1 MQNQLRTGICNFDNS
16 ATGSCQ
22 LGRWELSGAVLYRF
36 AYRRYQLP
44 FRQPV
49 RTAHGVWADR
59 EGLLLRL
66 ENEAG
71 VVSFGEVSPIA
82 WFGTETVDEAEEVC
96 KGLGEHVKDEVL
108 ASVPEHCGCL
118 RFAVASALSGEHGP
132 KIEGAKAL
140 QVAALLPAGR
150 AALNA
155 VEPKAEAGFRIF
167 KWKVG
172 VADIADELAMIDDL
186 IARLPAGAKLRLD
199 ANGAWD
205 RRKAERWLAH
215 CAERPVEFVE
225 QPIAADAKGAEDL
238 LLGLAND
245 YPTPIGLDES
255 VVREGDVVRWLERG
269 WPGVFVIKSAL
280 LGDAAATIARLDKAK
295 ACVVFSSALET
306 AVGAKAA
313 LRMAFAF
320 GGEPRALG
328 FGVWPLF
335 QDERFDGPYQAPF
348 IRAQDVL
355 AINEEAV
362 WNALS

>member
-1 MQNQLRTGICNFDNS
+1 MIF
-16 ATGSCQ
+16 
-22 LGRWELSGAVLYRF
+22 RF

-49 RTAHGVWADR
+49 RTAHGLWAER
-59 EGLLLRL
+59 EGLLLQL

-71 VVSFGEVSPIA
+71 VRTLGEVAPIS

-96 KGLGEHVKDEVL
+96 RGLGSEVGETTL
-108 ASVPEHCGCL
+108 ALVPERCVCL
-118 RFAVASALSGEHGP
+118 RHALSAALRRSAEP
-132 KIEGAKAL
+132 SIEGKKAL
-140 QVAALLPAGR
+140 PVAALLSAGR
-150 AALNA
+150 VAFDQI
-155 VEPKAEAGFRIF
+155 EPKAEAGFRVF

-172 VADIADELAMIDDL
+172 VGDPADELAMLDDL
-186 IARLPAGAKLRLD
+186 LAKLPDGAKLRLD

-205 RRKAERWLAH
+205 RRKAERWLER
-215 CAERPVEFVE
+215 CADRPVEFIE
-225 QPIAADAKGAEDL
+225 QPCYAEASQDAARVDDM

-245 YPTPIGLDES
+245 YPTPIALDES
-255 VVREGDVVRWLERG
+255 IVSSGDVSRWLDRG
-269 WPGVFVIKSAL
+269 WPGVFVIKPVL
-280 LGDAAATIARLDKAK
+280 LGDARATIARLEKAK
-295 ACVVFSSALET
+295 AHVVFSSALET

-313 LRMAFAF
+313 LRLAFAF

-335 QDERFDGPYQAPF
+335 RDNRFDGPYQAPF

-355 AINEEAV
+355 AVNEEVV

>member
-1 MQNQLRTGICNFDNS
+1 MF
-16 ATGSCQ
+16 
-22 LGRWELSGAVLYRF
+22 RF

-49 RTAHGVWADR
+49 RTAHGLWVER

-71 VVSFGEVSPIA
+71 LVTLGEVAPIS

-96 KGLGEHVKDEVL
+96 RGFGSDVGEAGL
-108 ASVPEHCGCL
+108 AAVPEHCVCL
-118 RFAVASALSGEHGP
+118 RYGLSAAMQQSAAPSIDG
-132 KIEGAKAL
+132 KNAL
-140 QVAALLPAGR
+140 PVAALLPAGR
-150 AALNA
+150 AAFDQI
-155 VEPKAEAGFRIF
+155 EPKAEGGFRVF

-172 VADIADELAMIDDL
+172 VVDLADELAMLDDL
-186 IARLPAGAKLRLD
+186 IAKLPDGAKLRLD

-205 RRKAERWLAH
+205 RRKAERWLER
-215 CAERPVEFVE
+215 CADRPVEFIE
-225 QPIAADAKGAEDL
+225 QPCYAEVSQGGAKMDDM

-245 YPTPIGLDES
+245 YPTPIALDES
-255 VVREGDVVRWLERG
+255 LVSSGDVTRWLDRG
-269 WPGVFVIKSAL
+269 WPGVFVVKPVL
-280 LGDAAATIARLDKAK
+280 LGDAHGTIARLEKAK
-295 ACVVFSSALET
+295 ARVVFSSALET
-306 AVGAKAA
+306 AIGAKAS
-313 LRMAFAF
+313 LRLAFSY

-335 QDERFDGPYQAPF
+335 QDNRFDGPYQAPF

-355 AINEEAV
+355 SIDEEAV